1 MNYRGIEMSYKD
13 LEDKIT
19 QDKIA
24 IRYNVVAEGAAM
36 KAEDYPEVKEILP
49 TEEPFRKIAL
59 EILYEDKINALKDV
73 KKSLEEGYSPIELI
87 NNALMKGID
96 AVSTLYTKGVYFLP
110 DLMLAGDAMMESVK
124 ECEKVL
130 GRKSDTKGTVVC
142 FVAEGDPH
150 DIGKN
155 LILMF
160 LRAGG
165 FEAIDLGRD
174 VAAQRVVEAVKEYD
188 PLFMTGTA
196 LMTTTMTA
204 FPKVVEA
211 LKEAGLEVP
220 AIGCGGGAVRKDYV
234 ETMDM
239 TVYGVEAYHTPKLAD
254 AILTDNKN
262 WEDLRKE
269 YSDIVG
275 EFVSEYAS

>member
-1 MNYRGIEMSYKD
+1 MSYKD

-220 AIGCGGGAVRKDYV
+220 AIGCGGGAVRKDYD

>member
-1 MNYRGIEMSYKD
+1 MSYKD
-13 LEDKIT
+13 LEDKIS

-130 GRKSDTKGTVVC
+130 GHKSDTKGTVVC

-165 FEAIDLGRD
+165 FEAIDLGRV

-254 AILTDNKN
+254 AILNDNKN

>member
-1 MNYRGIEMSYKD
+1 MSYKD
-13 LEDKIT
+13 LEDKIS

-130 GRKSDTKGTVVC
+130 GHKSDTKGTVVC

-234 ETMDM
+234 ETIDM

-254 AILTDNKN
+254 AILNDNKN

>member
-1 MNYRGIEMSYKD
+1 MSYKD
-13 LEDKIT
+13 LEDKIS

-130 GRKSDTKGTVVC
+130 GHKSDTKGTVVC

-174 VAAQRVVEAVKEYD
+174 VVAQRVVEAVKEYD

-254 AILTDNKN
+254 AILNDNKN

>member
-1 MNYRGIEMSYKD
+1 MSYKD

-130 GRKSDTKGTVVC
+130 GHKSDTKGTVVC

>member
-1 MNYRGIEMSYKD
+1 MSYKD

-73 KKSLEEGYSPIELI
+73 KKSLDEGYSPIELI

-130 GRKSDTKGTVVC
+130 SRKSDTKGTVVC

-174 VAAQRVVEAVKEYD
+174 VAAERVVEAVKEYD

-211 LKEAGLEVP
+211 LKEEGLEVP

-254 AILTDNKN
+254 AILNDNKN

>member
-1 MNYRGIEMSYKD
+1 MSYKD

-24 IRYNVVAEGAAM
+24 IRYNVVAEGAVM

>member
-1 MNYRGIEMSYKD
+1 MSYKD

>member
-1 MNYRGIEMSYKD
+1 MSYKD

-155 LILMF
+155 LILMY

-262 WEDLRKE
+262 WADLRKE

>member
-1 MNYRGIEMSYKD
+1 MSYKD

-73 KKSLEEGYSPIELI
+73 KKSLDEGYSPIELI

-174 VAAQRVVEAVKEYD
+174 VAAERVVEAVKEYD

-211 LKEAGLEVP
+211 LKEEGLEVP

-254 AILTDNKN
+254 AILNDNKN

>member
-1 MNYRGIEMSYKD
+1 
-13 LEDKIT
+13 
-19 QDKIA
+19 
-24 IRYNVVAEGAAM
+24 
-36 KAEDYPEVKEILP
+36 
-49 TEEPFRKIAL
+49 
-59 EILYEDKINALKDV
+59 
-73 KKSLEEGYSPIELI
+73 
-87 NNALMKGID
+87 
-96 AVSTLYTKGVYFLP
+96 
-110 DLMLAGDAMMESVK
+110 
-124 ECEKVL
+124 
-130 GRKSDTKGTVVC
+130 
-142 FVAEGDPH
+142 
-150 DIGKN
+150 
-155 LILMF
+155 
-160 LRAGG
+160 
-165 FEAIDLGRD
+165 
-174 VAAQRVVEAVKEYD
+174 
-188 PLFMTGTA
+188 MTGTA
-196 LMTTTMTA
+196 LMTTTMIA

>member
-1 MNYRGIEMSYKD
+1 MSYKD
-13 LEDKIT
+13 LEDKIS

-130 GRKSDTKGTVVC
+130 GHKSDTKGTVVC

-174 VAAQRVVEAVKEYD
+174 VAAQRVVEAVKEYN

-254 AILTDNKN
+254 AILNDNKN

>member
-1 MNYRGIEMSYKD
+1 MSYKD

-130 GRKSDTKGTVVC
+130 GRKSDTTGTVVC

>member
-1 MNYRGIEMSYKD
+1 MSYKD

-269 YSDIVG
+269 YSHIVG

>member
-1 MNYRGIEMSYKD
+1 MSYKD
-13 LEDKIT
+13 LEEKMN
-19 QDKIA
+19 QEKIA

-49 TEEPFRKIAL
+49 EEEPFRTISL

-73 KKSLEEGYSPIELI
+73 KKALDEGISPIEII
-87 NNALMKGID
+87 NNGLMKGID

-124 ECEKVL
+124 ECESVL

-160 LRAGG
+160 L
-165 FEAIDLGRD
+165 
-174 VAAQRVVEAVKEYD
+174 
-188 PLFMTGTA
+188 
-196 LMTTTMTA
+196 
-204 FPKVVEA
+204 
-211 LKEAGLEVP
+211 
-220 AIGCGGGAVRKDYV
+220 
-234 ETMDM
+234 
-239 TVYGVEAYHTPKLAD
+239 
-254 AILTDNKN
+254 
-262 WEDLRKE
+262 
-269 YSDIVG
+269 
-275 EFVSEYAS
+275 

>member
-1 MNYRGIEMSYKD
+1 MSYKE
-13 LEDKIT
+13 LEDKIS

-130 GRKSDTKGTVVC
+130 GHKSDTKGTVVC

-254 AILTDNKN
+254 AILNDNKN

>member
-1 MNYRGIEMSYKD
+1 MSYKD

-204 FPKVVEA
+204 VPKVVEA

-220 AIGCGGGAVRKDYV
+220 AIRCGGGAVRKDYV

-239 TVYGVEAYHTPKLAD
+239 TVYGVEVYHTPKLAD